1 MSLCGVP
8 VGWRLGQ
15 VVHHVTWGAEGEGH
29 GIHKARLSCAS
40 QGPASRTLALLD
52 GSVWVSCS
60 CAVRCHLPDTPHPE
74 GLFLEGH
81 PLCRPPPCLPPFGE
95 KLYLMPRETC
105 RPRLAWGL
113 WGQSSEAGLMLLG
126 LPFHFDLS
134 RLHFGPVQRALL
146 QAPWGLGCPLS
157 RAQGLGKWLTWP
169 PLVLKGGMCL
179 GEPAR
184 GRHKVGVQVC
194 PDHSQ
199 ALGLELLLQG
209 ATAAWGGLFACL
221 FLQRDGSQLPAVC
234 PETEEHV
241 LWPRALATAPWRRQ
255 GPSTCPLVLPLL
267 TRLFTRWPWPRWCL
281 SKRPFCPPSPSPAVF
296 CSLFCAHFP

>member
-1 MSLCGVP
+1 M
-8 VGWRLGQ
+8 Q

-60 CAVRCHLPDTPHPE
+60 CALRCHLPDTPHPE

-81 PLCRPPPCLPPFGE
+81 PCCRPPPCLPPFEE
-95 KLYLMPRETC
+95 KLYLVPREAC

-113 WGQSSEAGLMLLG
+113 WGQSSEAGLTLLG

-146 QAPWGLGCPLS
+146 QAPWGLGVPLS

-194 PDHSQ
+194 PDHAQ
-199 ALGLELLLQG
+199 ALGFLWVEPLLPG
-209 ATAAWGGLFACL
+209 VDCL
-221 FLQRDGSQLPAVC
+221 LVCSSREMVLNCQQCALRQRSTFSGHST
-234 PETEEHV
+234 TEESRPIH
-241 LWPRALATAPWRRQ
+241 LPTGPAASHPALYPLALA
-255 GPSTCPLVLPLL
+255 
-267 TRLFTRWPWPRWCL
+267 
-281 SKRPFCPPSPSPAVF
+281 
-296 CSLFCAHFP
+296 